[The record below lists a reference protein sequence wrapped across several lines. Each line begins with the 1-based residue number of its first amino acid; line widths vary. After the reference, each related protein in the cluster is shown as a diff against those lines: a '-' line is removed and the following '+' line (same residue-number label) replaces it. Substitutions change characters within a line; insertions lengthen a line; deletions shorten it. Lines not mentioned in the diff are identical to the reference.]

1 MSAKRGLGKGF
12 DALIPTDLFDESF
25 DPTAAQDNK
34 VSDMRLISLNDI
46 APDPDQPR
54 RFFGP
59 DELMELANSITEHG
73 VLQPIVVA
81 PGNDS
86 GYIIVAGERR
96 YRAAKLARLDKIPA
110 IVRTLSDQHKL
121 EISLIENLQRQ
132 DLNVIETA
140 TAYIKLRDQFN
151 MSYEDIGK
159 RVGKSNSAVNN
170 TMRLLKLPTIIKE
183 SLMDGSVT
191 EAQVRPLINV
201 DPEVAISLLARIV
214 GEGWTS
220 RRVELAVAAL
230 RRGSTVK
237 EVTTSVHERQYHMHA
252 VKIGKMLDTDVDVKT
267 NTRGAG
273 KITIKFTS
281 TKEFERITQ
290 LLEM

>member
-25 DPTAAQDNK
+25 DPTAAQDDK
-34 VSDMRLISLNDI
+34 VSDLRTIPLDDI
-46 APDPDQPR
+46 TADPAQPR

-59 DELMELANSITEHG
+59 DELTELANSIKEHG
-73 VLQPIVVA
+73 VLQPIVVTPNKSA
-81 PGNDS
+81 
-86 GYIIVAGERR
+86 GYTIVAGERR
-96 YRAAKLARLDKIPA
+96 YRAAKLAHLDKIPA

-132 DLNVIETA
+132 DLSVIETA

-151 MSYEDIGK
+151 MSYEDIAK
-159 RVGKSNSAVNN
+159 RVGKSDTAVNN
-170 TMRLLKLPTIIKE
+170 TIRLLRLPTVIKE
-183 SLMDGSVT
+183 GLADGTVT
-191 EAQVRPLINV
+191 EAQVRPLINL
-201 DPEVAISLLARIV
+201 DEEVALSLYARIAS
-214 GEGWTS
+214 EGWTS

-230 RRGSTVK
+230 KRGSTVK
-237 EVTTSVHERQYHMHA
+237 QVAESAHEERYHTHA
-252 VKIGKMLDTDVDVKT
+252 VKIAKVLDTDVDVKT

-273 KITIKFTS
+273 KITIKFRD
-281 TKEFERITQ
+281 TKEFERITA

>member
-25 DPTAAQDNK
+25 DPTAAQDGK
-34 VSDMRLISLNDI
+34 VSDLRTIPLKDI
-46 APDPDQPR
+46 VPDPEQPR
-54 RFFGP
+54 RFFGS
-59 DELMELANSITEHG
+59 DELIELANSIKEHG

-81 PGNDS
+81 PAQSS

-96 YRAAKLARLDKIPA
+96 FRAAKLANLDKIPA

-132 DLNVIETA
+132 DLNVVETA

-151 MSYEDIGK
+151 MSYDDIGR
-159 RVGKSNSAVNN
+159 RVGKSSSAVNN

-183 SLMDGSVT
+183 ALMDGSVT
-191 EAQVRPLINV
+191 EAQVRPLVNV
-201 DPEVAISLLARIV
+201 DPDIAISLLARIV

-230 RRGSTVK
+230 RRGSTVQQ
-237 EVTTSVHERQYHMHA
+237 VTTSEHEERYQVHAQ
-252 VKIGKMLDTDVDVKT
+252 KIGKIYDTDVDVKT

-273 KITIKFTS
+273 KITIKFRN

-290 LLEM
+290 LLEG

>member
-25 DPTAAQDNK
+25 DPTAAQDDK
-34 VSDMRLISLNDI
+34 VSDLRTIPIADI
-46 APDPDQPR
+46 TADPDQPR
-54 RFFGP
+54 RFFGS
-59 DELMELANSITEHG
+59 DELVELANSIKEHG

-81 PGNDS
+81 PHKPS

-96 YRAAKLARLDKIPA
+96 YRAAKLASLDKIPA
-110 IVRTLSDQHKL
+110 IVRTLSNQHKL

-151 MSYEDIGK
+151 MSYDDIAA
-159 RVGKSNSAVNN
+159 RVGKSSSAVNN
-170 TMRLLKLPTIIKE
+170 TMRLLKLPTSIKE
-183 SLMDGSVT
+183 ALMEGLVT
-191 EAQVRPLINV
+191 EGQVRPLVNV
-201 DPEVAISLLARIV
+201 DPDVAESLLARIV

-237 EVTTSVHERQYHMHA
+237 QIATSQHEQRYHTHA
-252 VKIGKMLDTDVDVKT
+252 VKISKVLDTDVDVKT

-273 KITIKFTS
+273 KITIKFRNTD
-281 TKEFERITQ
+281 EFERITA
-290 LLEM
+290 LLES

>member
-25 DPTAAQDNK
+25 DPTAAQDGK
-34 VSDMRLISLNDI
+34 VSDLRTIAVDDI
-46 APDPDQPR
+46 MPDPDQPR
-54 RFFGP
+54 RFFGS
-59 DELMELANSITEHG
+59 DELIELANSITEHG
-73 VLQPIVVA
+73 ILQPIVVA
-81 PGNDS
+81 PHKPS

-96 YRAAKLARLDKIPA
+96 YRAAKLAHLDKIPA
-110 IVRTLSDQHKL
+110 IVRTLSNQHKL

-151 MSYEDIGK
+151 MTYEEIGR
-159 RVGKSNSAVNN
+159 RVGKSDAAVNN

-183 SLMDGSVT
+183 GLADGTVT
-191 EAQVRPLINV
+191 EAQVRPLINLE
-201 DPEVAISLLARIV
+201 DEVAVSLYARIA

-237 EVTTSVHERQYHMHA
+237 QVAASEHEERYQVHAE
-252 VKIGKMLDTDVDVKT
+252 KIGKLYDTDVDVKT

-273 KITIKFTS
+273 KITIKFRNTD
-281 TKEFERITQ
+281 EFERITK
-290 LLEM
+290 LLEG

>member
-25 DPTAAQDNK
+25 DPTAAQDDK
-34 VSDMRLISLNDI
+34 VSDLRTIPLDDIS
-46 APDPDQPR
+46 PDPDQPR
-54 RFFGP
+54 RFFGA
-59 DELMELANSITEHG
+59 DELMELANSIVEHG
-73 VLQPIVVA
+73 ILQPIVVA
-81 PGNDS
+81 PNKSG

-96 YRAAKLARLDKIPA
+96 YRAAKLASLDKIPA
-110 IVRTLSDQHKL
+110 IVRTLSNQHKL

-151 MSYEDIGK
+151 MSYDDIAA

-170 TMRLLKLPTIIKE
+170 TMRLLKLPTSIKE
-183 SLMDGSVT
+183 ALMEGRVT
-191 EAQVRPLINV
+191 ESQVRPLINI
-201 DPEVAISLLARIV
+201 DPDIAESLLARIV

-220 RRVELAVAAL
+220 HRVELAVAAL

-237 EVTTSVHERQYHMHA
+237 QVTTSAHEERYHVHA
-252 VKIGKMLDTDVDVKT
+252 TKIGKIYDTDVNVRT

-273 KITIKFTS
+273 TITIKF
-281 TKEFERITQ
+281 KNGNEFDRITQ
-290 LLEM
+290 LLEN

>member
-25 DPTAAQDNK
+25 DPTAAQDDK
-34 VSDMRLISLNDI
+34 VSDLRTIPVADI
-46 APDPDQPR
+46 TADPDQPR
-54 RFFGP
+54 RFFGS
-59 DELMELANSITEHG
+59 DELVELANSIKEHG

-81 PGNDS
+81 PNKPN

-96 YRAAKLARLDKIPA
+96 YRAAKLASLDKIPA
-110 IVRTLSDQHKL
+110 IVRTLSNQHKL

-159 RVGKSNSAVNN
+159 RVGKSDTAVNN
-170 TMRLLKLPTIIKE
+170 TMRLLKLPTTIKE
-183 SLMDGSVT
+183 GLADGTVT
-191 EAQVRPLINV
+191 EAQVRPLIKL
-201 DPEVAISLLARIV
+201 DEEVALSLYARIAS
-214 GEGWTS
+214 EGWTS

-230 RRGSTVK
+230 KRGSTVRQ
-237 EVTTSVHERQYHMHA
+237 VTSSAHEERYQVHA
-252 VKIGKMLDTDVDVKT
+252 VKIGDRLHTDVDVKT

-273 KITIKFTS
+273 KITIKFRNTE
-281 TKEFERITQ
+281 EFERITG
-290 LLEM
+290 LLES

>member
-25 DPTAAQDNK
+25 DPTAAQDGK
-34 VSDMRLISLNDI
+34 VSDLRTIPVTDI
-46 APDPDQPR
+46 AADPDQPR

-59 DELMELANSITEHG
+59 DELMELANSIKEHG

-81 PGNDS
+81 PNKSG

-96 YRAAKLARLDKIPA
+96 YRAAKLAHLDKIPA
-110 IVRTLSDQHKL
+110 IVRTLSNQHKL
-121 EISLIENLQRQ
+121 EVSLIENLQRQ

-151 MSYEDIGK
+151 MSYDDIAA

-170 TMRLLKLPTIIKE
+170 TMRLLKLPTSIKE
-183 SLMDGSVT
+183 ALMEGLVT
-191 EAQVRPLINV
+191 EGQVRPLVNV
-201 DPEVAISLLARIV
+201 DPDIAESLLARIV

-237 EVTTSVHERQYHMHA
+237 QIATSEHEERYHAHA
-252 VKIGKMLDTDVDVKT
+252 VKISKTLDTDVDVKT

-273 KITIKFTS
+273 KITIKFRNTD
-281 TKEFERITQ
+281 EFERITA
-290 LLEM
+290 LLEN